1 MTAPNPTHAA
11 EALPPQMVQP
21 ADNPTPQA
29 EVRAGDEAA
38 ADGREGTGA
47 LMAPTRH
54 RTRSALSVTV
64 VGALIAGLFVFATNT
79 LNRNFDSLEASI
91 NLTNARID
99 DTNAR
104 IDRIEVRIDRIE
116 VKIDALD
123 DRMDALDDR
132 MDALDDRIDAMGADI
147 SAVLAILIERRG
159 TGAVPEAGAAGT

>member
-11 EALPPQMVQP
+11 EALLPQMVQQ
-21 ADNPTPQA
+21 ADSPTPQA
-29 EVRAGDEAA
+29 EVRAGDKAPVA
-38 ADGREGTGA
+38 GREDVGA
-47 LMAPTRH
+47 LMSPTRH
-54 RTRSALSVTV
+54 RTRSALSVTA

-104 IDRIEVRIDRIE
+104 IGRIEDRIDRIE

-123 DRMDALDDR
+123 DRMDS
-132 MDALDDRIDAMGADI
+132 LDDRIDAMGADI

-159 TGAVPEAGAAGT
+159 AGAVPEAGASGT

>member
-1 MTAPNPTHAA
+1 MTAPNPTPAA
-11 EALPPQMVQP
+11 EALPPQMVQQ
-21 ADNPTPQA
+21 ADSPTPQA
-29 EVRAGDEAA
+29 DVRAGDKAA
-38 ADGREGTGA
+38 AAGREDVGA
-47 LMAPTRH
+47 LMSPTRH

-64 VGALIAGLFVFATNT
+64 VGALMAGLFVFATNT

-104 IDRIEVRIDRIE
+104 IDRIEARIDRIE

-123 DRMDALDDR
+123 DRM
-132 MDALDDRIDAMGADI
+132 DAMGADI